1 MTGVAVMESRLLFL
15 GLKSRRKANCYP
27 VFGNHKAFKSVAKA
41 FMSQPRLEYK
51 HAIQRRPVR

>member
-1 MTGVAVMESRLLFL
+1 MESRLLFL

-27 VFGNHKAFKSVAKA
+27 ESGNYEAFKSIAKA
-41 FMSQPRLEYK
+41 FMSKPLLDFE

>member
-1 MTGVAVMESRLLFL
+1 MESRLLFL
-15 GLKSRRKANCYP
+15 GLKSRRKAYP
-27 VFGNHKAFKSVAKA
+27 VFGNHKDFKSVAKA

>member
-1 MTGVAVMESRLLFL
+1 MESRLLFL
-15 GLKSRRKANCYP
+15 GLKSRRKVNCYP

-41 FMSQPRLEYK
+41 FMSQPLLDYK